1 MVSPVDNW
9 WINKDHSLDSLHDR
23 ADCSRL
29 KLKTIFRWPYFWIT
43 CSRPNQGLRMGQ
55 DQLHDPTEGGV
66 HGDIRMV
73 LIFNRWFTGRSTGT
87 LHWFIDWSMIITAWV
102 PFCYAPESKIGPIFK
117 LTLGLVFDLIFGVF
131 CSQQSLRKCLQN
143 PPPWFLKF
151 FGKKCFFRLP

>member
-1 MVSPVDNW
+1 MVSPVDNC

-23 ADCSRL
+23 VYCSRL

-131 CSQQSLRKCLQN
+131 LLTAVSQKVSPESPPLVSEIFRK
-143 PPPWFLKF
+143 KVF
-151 FGKKCFFRLP
+151 F